1 MIIPFLTMVP
11 TKNAHVCSA
20 NYPVTECKSALV
32 ETFACAQVEVL
43 ELPYTDDTKS
53 LLLVLSTDG
62 DNSRLVDKVRK
73 LNLASIRN
81 DGVLRKNGVSVISK
95 MAFQL

>member
-1 MIIPFLTMVP
+1 MQNCLLVATF
-11 TKNAHVCSA
+11 VCA
-20 NYPVTECKSALV
+20 E
-32 ETFACAQVEVL
+32 VEVL

-81 DGVLRKNGVSVISK
+81 DGVLCKV
-95 MAFQL
+95 AFQ